1 MIAVGFFVFLRI
13 LRFIRLERLFIMNRI
28 KGLAAMLLAVCM
40 IACTAVCV
48 YASNEV
54 VISANGEQTVTAADN
69 LVIDGSECTVN
80 LDNATIGST
89 GSAVVI
95 KNNSN
100 VTLNLI
106 GESTVTGD
114 SSTESCGIY
123 VEYGSAL
130 TIKGSGT
137 LKVKGGKYGAAIG
150 SYGTERNL
158 AVEER
163 LKCGDITIAEGTVYA
178 YGGDKGAGIGSGNH
192 VNGGNITICGG
203 TVYAFGK
210 NGGSGIG
217 SGYGTSG
224 GAAPTAAVGD
234 YDAGNISIT
243 GGTVYA
249 AAFDIDFEKFDYM
262 NPETYAGANT
272 FAAGIGGGYGAS
284 ASNIS
289 ITGGKVTAVGS
300 CGGAGIG
307 SGRGTSKAKYYDKD
321 AFKVNITIGGN
332 ADVVAVADDDHR
344 NTAGGGAAI
353 GSGRGTH
360 TGGNIAITGS
370 AKVVAIAAPKANA
383 IGCGATVS
391 PVDGST
397 PVSESI
403 TITDGVTLYAIAKE
417 VSAVD
422 SNASAFSCSNNI
434 GYDNALTSTY
444 AKLGV
449 KEYTT
454 PEDST
459 SIWANIADITTAK
472 KLTVKV
478 VTPVKMSLRMEDG
491 TVYKTGD
498 TFSAEAER
506 EYKFQ
511 MCSNNWDNNTYDD
524 NGNGLC
530 GTVVYTFK
538 VTKSVTKRTYIDD
551 SHTLLMPLGDPALR
565 TDTNFFFMAYRFY
578 NKKGNYNKQT
588 GIVNV
593 VNTPLES
600 LSVNLPLG
608 STVTA
613 DGYKAMVKVT
623 SANVFIET
631 AEDKSIC
638 YTNYYWNY

>member
-137 LKVKGGKYGAAIG
+137 LKVTGGKYGAAIG

-158 AVEER
+158 AVEDR
-163 LKCGDITIAEGTVYA
+163 LKCGDVTIAEGTVYA
-178 YGGDKGAGIGSGNH
+178 YGGDKGAGIGS
-192 VNGGNITICGG
+192 
-203 TVYAFGK
+203 
-210 NGGSGIG
+210 
-217 SGYGTSG
+217 
-224 GAAPTAAVGD
+224 
-234 YDAGNISIT
+234 
-243 GGTVYA
+243 
-249 AAFDIDFEKFDYM
+249 
-262 NPETYAGANT
+262 
-272 FAAGIGGGYGAS
+272 
-284 ASNIS
+284 
-289 ITGGKVTAVGS
+289 
-300 CGGAGIG
+300 
-307 SGRGTSKAKYYDKD
+307 
-321 AFKVNITIGGN
+321 
-332 ADVVAVADDDHR
+332 
-344 NTAGGGAAI
+344 
-353 GSGRGTH
+353 
-360 TGGNIAITGS
+360 
-370 AKVVAIAAPKANA
+370 
-383 IGCGATVS
+383 
-391 PVDGST
+391 
-397 PVSESI
+397 
-403 TITDGVTLYAIAKE
+403 
-417 VSAVD
+417 
-422 SNASAFSCSNNI
+422 
-434 GYDNALTSTY
+434 
-444 AKLGV
+444 
-449 KEYTT
+449 
-454 PEDST
+454 
-459 SIWANIADITTAK
+459 
-472 KLTVKV
+472 
-478 VTPVKMSLRMEDG
+478 
-491 TVYKTGD
+491 
-498 TFSAEAER
+498 
-506 EYKFQ
+506 
-511 MCSNNWDNNTYDD
+511 
-524 NGNGLC
+524 
-530 GTVVYTFK
+530 
-538 VTKSVTKRTYIDD
+538 
-551 SHTLLMPLGDPALR
+551 
-565 TDTNFFFMAYRFY
+565 
-578 NKKGNYNKQT
+578 GNYNKQT

-631 AEDKSIC
+631 AKDKSIC
-638 YTNYYWNY
+638 DTNYYWNY